1 MREHQIVI
9 NLKPEQFEELQR
21 MARAAGSKSV
31 NLFVRQKLI
40 ATLGLAAPG
49 GRTSEEDEAPD
60 LKQLTGELRRLH
72 RELQIFVADS
82 LSNSDYTST
91 LEPIPFPTAVQENFL
106 AEGAPL
112 MPESVGYS
120 FRSDDVS
127 SAFGEAQSSFAQTFP
142 SYGQPATSYGQVTP
156 AYGQITPDSG
166 QAESGFAQSAPAS
179 GQTES
184 VFAQTPASP
193 VPSSVRP
200 QLPGQFPPSTI
211 SQSPAIQ
218 APIFQAATPQTTDLD
233 APSAVPQASG
243 STNAATDS
251 SNSTLQRAYD
261 MPPDPSAANFA
272 DPVASQPAFSIPEP
286 PPDMV
291 TASNAPG
298 SQFQQPVKGPV
309 TVQQFAENDE
319 LEDLAERAF
328 AISPRLGQLDEPQK
342 RFPDPLRDLLE
353 DALFDDDEE
362 GAQDETQDE
371 DSGEAQDVSSEAGET
386 EAALEE
392 SEPAELIDP
401 ESEPPVQAEVPEL
414 DQSELSA
421 EVENYQ
427 TAEAEEFDSE
437 ENIEEGVEESGEEP
451 ESPPQSDDEPPQD
464 PTPPDPP
471 LQFPPPLSG
480 GPPPRKRRT

>member
-1 MREHQIVI
+1 
-9 NLKPEQFEELQR
+9 

-82 LSNSDYTST
+82 LSSSDYTST
-91 LEPIPFPTAVQENFL
+91 MEPIPFPTAVQENFL

-120 FRSDDVS
+120 FRSGDIAS
-127 SAFGEAQSSFAQTFP
+127 PFGEAQSSLAQPFP
-142 SYGQPATSYGQVTP
+142 SYGQPSTAYGQVTP
-156 AYGQITPDSG
+156 AYGQLTPDSG

-184 VFAQTPASP
+184 GFAQTAASP
-193 VPSSVRP
+193 IPSSVRP

-233 APSAVPQASG
+233 APSAVPQASA
-243 STNAATDS
+243 STNAATDL

-261 MPPDPSAANFA
+261 MPPDPNTANFA
-272 DPVASQPAFSIPEP
+272 DPAASQPAFSIPEP
-286 PPDMV
+286 PPDMA

-309 TVQQFAENDE
+309 PVQQFAENDE

-362 GAQDETQDE
+362 AFQDEVPDEAYDESSAQDAS
-371 DSGEAQDVSSEAGET
+371 SGAAET
-386 EAALEE
+386 ESASE
-392 SEPAELIDP
+392 SESAELIEP
-401 ESEPPVQAEVPEL
+401 ESEAPAQAEVSEL
-414 DQSELSA
+414 DQSQLSA
-421 EVENYQ
+421 EVENYE
-427 TAEAEEFDSE
+427 TAEVEESGLE
-437 ENIEEGVEESGEEP
+437 ENIEEGVEEAGEEP